1 MKNTLELGVYEAVA
15 TFNDGNI
22 TKCKILERLG
32 FMPGSRCRPIITM
45 TFFDEAGIQKAE
57 KAMLEIE
64 KR

>member
-32 FMPGSRCRPIITM
+32 FMPGSRCINTLK
-45 TFFDEAGIQKAE
+45 FFNEAGIQKAE
-57 KAMLEIE
+57 KVMLEIE